1 MNTGG
6 PAFPSKQK
14 ALMIKSEHVGIAS
27 EYEIDTNGMTLRD
40 YFAAKALTGFLETA
54 IDWIPTGKH
63 PDCDSLGLF
72 KDLARDSY
80 VLADAMLKARDGNS

>member
-1 MNTGG
+1 MSEA
-6 PAFPSKQK
+6 AFPTPVSMNGHNKHHSNHK
-14 ALMIKSEHVGIAS
+14 
-27 EYEIDTNGMTLRD
+27 GMTLRD